1 MTNTIT
7 IYDHSTGEQI
17 ERKMTAAEQKA
28 SDAESAAYAVKKAAL
43 EAEIQSVRNLK
54 IAAFQKLGL
63 SAEEIEALVP
73 TDTPVNPLP

>member
-1 MTNTIT
+1 MTNTIF

-17 ERKMTAAEQKA
+17 ERAMTAAEQKA

-43 EAEIQSVRNLK
+43 EAEIESVRNVK

-63 SAEEIEALVP
+63 NAEEIEALVP
-73 TDTPVNPLP
+73 TDKPVEPLP